1 MIRAN
6 PEQLIQVFLDIM
18 LNAIDAMD
26 GEGTLTVGTEINPE
40 RNDEVVVIIQD
51 TGMGIPREDIAKI
64 FEPFFTSK
72 APGQGTGLG
81 LSIAY
86 TIVAHHSGRIHVD
99 SQVGSGSTF
108 RIILPVDVPEG
119 SEEA

>member
-1 MIRAN
+1 
-6 PEQLIQVFLDIM
+6 M

-26 GEGTLTVGTEINPE
+26 GTGTLTVATARNPD
-40 RNDEVVVIIQD
+40 RGDEVVVSIQD

-72 APGQGTGLG
+72 PPGQGTGLG

-86 TIVAHHSGRIHVD
+86 SIVAHHHGRIHVD

-108 RIILPVDVPEG
+108 RIILPVLPPT
-119 SEEA
+119 AAPA